1 MEEFIKTVEHIL
13 YMENF
18 GMAITDELKVK
29 FLGLYG
35 SYVKGVPE
43 KYSRDVQRLKT
54 KFS

>member
-1 MEEFIKTVEHIL
+1 MEEFIKIVEQIL

-18 GMAITDELKVK
+18 GMIITDDLKVK
-29 FLGLYG
+29 FLGIYG
-35 SYVKGVPE
+35 TYAKGVPE

>member
-1 MEEFIKTVEHIL
+1 MEEFIKIVEQIL

-18 GMAITDELKVK
+18 GMIITDDLKVK
-29 FLGLYG
+29 FLGMYG
-35 SYVKGVPE
+35 TYTKGVPE

>member
-1 MEEFIKTVEHIL
+1 MEDFIKTVEQIL

-18 GMAITDELKVK
+18 GMIITDDLKVK
-29 FLGLYG
+29 FLGMYG
-35 SYVKGVPE
+35 TYVKGVPE

>member
-1 MEEFIKTVEHIL
+1 MEEFIKIVEQIL

-18 GMAITDELKVK
+18 GMIITDDLKVK
-29 FLGLYG
+29 FLGM
-35 SYVKGVPE
+35 YVTDAKGVPE